1 MTIDEAKSYMWN
13 KLKALYESSPVK
25 AFSKDA
31 DAYYLAIKALEE
43 LKKNEIKQELCE
55 DCISRKAAIDAI
67 WDGVNMDIYTREVKE
82 CLEALPPVTPAEKVG
97 SKH

>member
-13 KLKALYESSPVK
+13 KLKALYESSPVE

-43 LKKNEIKQELCE
+43 LKKNE
-55 DCISRKAAIDAI
+55 
-67 WDGVNMDIYTREVKE
+67 VKKE
-82 CLEALPPVTPAEKVG
+82 G
-97 SKH
+97 D

>member
-25 AFSKDA
+25 AFSRDA

-43 LKKNEIKQELCE
+43 LKKNEVKQN
-55 DCISRKAAIDAI
+55 D
-67 WDGVNMDIYTREVKE
+67 
-82 CLEALPPVTPAEKVG
+82 
-97 SKH
+97 